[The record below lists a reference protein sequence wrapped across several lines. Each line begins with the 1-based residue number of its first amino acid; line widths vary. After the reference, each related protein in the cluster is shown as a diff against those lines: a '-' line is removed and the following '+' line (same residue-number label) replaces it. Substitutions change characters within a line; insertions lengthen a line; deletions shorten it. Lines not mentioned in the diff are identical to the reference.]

1 MCDSLGQSDQKI
13 KVWKLQVF
21 GSWII
26 FNSLKDL
33 IASLECD
40 LDGIEEPEDI
50 IISPVWMYEHELE
63 NLPEFEGH

>member
-13 KVWKLQVF
+13 KVWKLEVF

-26 FNSLKDL
+26 FNSLEGL
-33 IASLECD
+33 IASLAYD
-40 LDGIEEPEDI
+40 IEDIDESTDI
-50 IISPVWMYEHELE
+50 IISPIWMHEHEYE